1 MKFPK
6 YNNAEVDKD
15 QILKENKNK
24 SGVYMWKNLIND
36 KQYIGSGIDLSKRLE
51 KYYSTAYMEE
61 ILNRSNSH
69 IYRALLKNGHSNFS
83 LTILEYCD
91 KEKCIER
98 EDFYLSSLPHEYNIL
113 EKAGSRLGSK
123 HSDDTKKILSEAN
136 KGEKNPNYG
145 QKVEGSGKPSQAIEV
160 TDITNNITT
169 SYNSISEAARV
180 LNIHKSVIDNY
191 FSRNQT
197 KPYKG
202 KYTFIKTKQN

>member
-6 YNNAEVDKD
+6 YNNTDTCKD
-15 QILKENKNK
+15 QILSDNQNK
-24 SGVYMWKNLIND
+24 SGIYMWTNNINN
-36 KQYIGSGIDLSKRLE
+36 KKYIGSSESLRARFYKYFNQNHLLE
-51 KYYSTAYMEE
+51 NNCMNICK
-61 ILNRSNSH
+61 
-69 IYRALLKNGHSNFS
+69 ALIKHDYSNFS

-91 KEKCIER
+91 KDKCIER